1 MQTISNKKN
10 FLRKFSRILISI
22 LLEVRVF
29 YFVLSM
35 PIDIQQYRGEIDAFC
50 NNLSCFKYARSNH
63 HSVNPLSA
71 NPTTWLS
78 VFDHF
83 VELALKGLK

>member
-10 FLRKFSRILISI
+10 FLRKFSSILISI

-50 NNLSCFKYARSNH
+50 NNLRVSNT
-63 HSVNPLSA
+63 L
-71 NPTTWLS
+71 
-78 VFDHF
+78 
-83 VELALKGLK
+83 GLTILLTL